1 MKKQTNAFCSG
12 SLIPTIRL
20 LDYLFKKFLFGA
32 FALLLSVGVQA
43 QQKLHV
49 TGVVN
54 DEKGNPA
61 VNASVIVR
69 GSKTGVTTDA
79 SGAFAIDVPNQK
91 SVLTISS
98 TGFEPQE
105 MVVGNKTNLN
115 LSLKVSTS
123 QLNEVVVV
131 GYGTQKKVTLTGAVA
146 VVKGSDLARSPAT
159 NLTNSIAGRLP
170 GVIAVNASG
179 EPGYDGSSIRIR
191 GSNTLGNNDALI
203 VIDGVPARAGGID
216 RLNPMDIE
224 SMSILKD
231 ASAAIYGARA
241 ANGVILI
248 TTKRGKTGKP
258 ELSYTHNQGWAA
270 PTVIPKMT
278 NAVEYATMANEIEL
292 YKLPAGEWA
301 AANSAFKATG
311 VYTTAANNVI
321 TAPFSPD
328 DFKKYAD
335 GSDKWGHPNTDWF
348 GTVLKKWSPQTKDN
362 LQLTGGTENVKY
374 LASLGY
380 QNQDGYYKN
389 SATGYKQYDMR
400 INLDAKVN
408 KYISTAFGIVARQ
421 ENRFFPTKS
430 SGSIFRMLMRGYP
443 TRNAIWPNGQAAP
456 DIENGEQPVVITT
469 NQTGYDKDTRYYFQ
483 TNGKVE
489 ITNPW
494 VKGLKFTLNASL
506 DKYMQQTKTW
516 VKPWYIY
523 NWSGFEADGVT
534 PIMTAVKKGPATQAT
549 LNQGSSQQLN
559 VMLEAI
565 GSYDHSFGNHAITVL
580 AGVTKETIKGDY
592 FSAYRQYY
600 ASTAIDQL
608 FAGGL
613 TNQQTGGAAY
623 ERARLNYF
631 GRVGYNYKEKYLAE
645 FLWRKDGSYMFPE
658 TKRWGFFP
666 GVTAGWRIS
675 EENFFK
681 DNVHAINSLKLRGSW
696 GKLGNDQVYFNGSLR
711 EYDYLPTYA
720 YGSYTAGNQVVQ
732 TLHENGVPNT
742 NLTWEV
748 ANNYNL
754 GLDATFL
761 NNKLSLELDVFQ
773 NHRSQI
779 LWRRNASI
787 PQSTGL
793 TLPAENIGKV
803 DNKGWEFKVGYNN
816 AIGDL
821 HYNVGIN
828 GGYAKNKI
836 KFWDETPGRPAYQL
850 STGKQIPTDV
860 NNVDDQL
867 LYQYDGV
874 FKDQKEV
881 DANTLDYSG
890 IGGAGKLFP
899 GSMKFKDVNGD
910 GKIDANDR
918 VRSDKNQTPTFQGG
932 LTIGLQYKNF
942 DLNVLFQ
949 ASTGAQ
955 LFIQTETGTIGNFLQ
970 DTYDHRWTLDNPSS
984 VYPRTVDRNNQY
996 FSNRNTFYTVSTNY
1010 VRLKNFELGYTLPS
1024 GIGKKFGISRFRVYA
1039 NGLNMVTWSKEKI
1052 YDPESQ
1058 NSDGHYYPQSKII
1071 NTGVLL
1077 TF

>member
-1 MKKQTNAFCSG
+1 MIKSLTNARKLSSC
-12 SLIPTIRL
+12 LV
-20 LDYLFKKFLFGA
+20 A
-32 FALLLSVGVQA
+32 FFSFLLL
-43 QQKLHV
+43 L
-49 TGVVN
+49 VVN
-54 DEKGNPA
+54 PASAKSAPNNVSDKTITGRISDDKDSPIAAVSVTVKGT
-61 VNASVIVR
+61 
-69 GSKTGVTTDA
+69 KKGVTTDQNGHFEL
-79 SGAFAIDVPNQK
+79 SVPEGK
-91 SVLTISS
+91 TVLVISS
-98 TGFEPQE
+98 VGFETQE
-105 MVVGNKTNLN
+105 VNITGKSEVNIRLIASTSNLN
-115 LSLKVSTS
+115 D
-123 QLNEVVVV
+123 VVVV
-131 GYGTQKKVTLTGAVA
+131 GYASQKKVTLTGAVA
-146 VVKGSDLARSPAT
+146 VVKGTDLAKSPAT

-258 ELSYTHNQGWAA
+258 ELSYSHNSGWAA

-278 NAVEYATMANEIEL
+278 NAVEYATMGNEIEL
-292 YKLPAGEWA
+292 YKLPSAEWA
-301 AANSAFKATG
+301 AASAAFKSTG
-311 VYTTAANNVI
+311 TYTTAANNVVN
-321 TAPFSPD
+321 APFTPD
-328 DFKKYAD
+328 DFKKFAD
-335 GSDKWGHPNTDWF
+335 GSDPWGHPNTDWF
-348 GTVLKKWSPQTKDN
+348 GTVLKKWSPQSKDN

-380 QNQDGYYKN
+380 ENQDGYYKN

-408 KYISTAFGIVARQ
+408 KYISASIGIVARQ
-421 ENRFFPTKS
+421 ENRFFPTKGA
-430 SGSIFRMLMRGYP
+430 GSIFRMLMRGYP
-443 TRNAIWPNGQAAP
+443 TKNAIWPNGQAAP

-469 NQTGYDKDTRYYFQ
+469 NQTGYDKDTRYYYQ
-483 TNGKVE
+483 TNGKLE

-506 DKYMQQTKTW
+506 DKYIQQTKTW

-523 NWSGFEADGVT
+523 NWNGDVADPQT
-534 PIMTAVKKGPATQAT
+534 TAVKKGPATQAT
-549 LNQGSSQQLN
+549 LNQGASQQLN

-565 GSYDHSFGNHAITVL
+565 GSYEHTFGKHAITVL

-592 FSAYRQYY
+592 FNAYRQYY

-658 TKRWGFFP
+658 AHRWGFFP

-681 DNVHAINSLKLRGSW
+681 ENVSFMNNLKLRGSW
-696 GKLGNDQVYFNGSLR
+696 GQLGNDQVYFNGSLR

-732 TLHENGVPNT
+732 TLHENGVPNA
-742 NLTWEV
+742 NLTWEI
-748 ANNYNL
+748 ANNYNI
-754 GLDATFL
+754 GLDGALL
-761 NNKLSLELDVFQ
+761 NNRLTFEFDVFQ

-816 AIGDL
+816 TIGDL

-836 KFWDETPGRPAYQL
+836 TFWDETPGRPNYQL
-850 STGKQIPTDV
+850 STGKQMPTDV
-860 NNVDDQL
+860 NNPDDQL

-890 IGGAGKLFP
+890 VGGAGKLFP

-910 GKIDANDR
+910 GKIDGNDR

-932 LTIGLQYKNF
+932 LTIGLQYKDF

-970 DTYDHRWTLDNPSS
+970 DTYDHRWTVDNPSS
-984 VYPRTVDRNNQY
+984 IYPRTVDRNNQY

-1010 VRLKNFELGYTLPS
+1010 VRLKNFEVGYTLPS
-1024 GIGKKFGISRFRVYA
+1024 RLGKKFGISRLRVYV
-1039 NGLNMVTWSKEKI
+1039 NGLNMATWSKEKI

-1071 NTGVLL
+1071 NTGVNL

>member
-1 MKKQTNAFCSG
+1 
-12 SLIPTIRL
+12 
-20 LDYLFKKFLFGA
+20 
-32 FALLLSVGVQA
+32 
-43 QQKLHV
+43 
-49 TGVVN
+49 
-54 DEKGNPA
+54 
-61 VNASVIVR
+61 
-69 GSKTGVTTDA
+69 
-79 SGAFAIDVPNQK
+79 
-91 SVLTISS
+91 
-98 TGFEPQE
+98 
-105 MVVGNKTNLN
+105 
-115 LSLKVSTS
+115 
-123 QLNEVVVV
+123 
-131 GYGTQKKVTLTGAVA
+131 
-146 VVKGSDLARSPAT
+146 
-159 NLTNSIAGRLP
+159 
-170 GVIAVNASG
+170 
-179 EPGYDGSSIRIR
+179 
-191 GSNTLGNNDALI
+191 
-203 VIDGVPARAGGID
+203 
-216 RLNPMDIE
+216 
-224 SMSILKD
+224 
-231 ASAAIYGARA
+231 
-241 ANGVILI
+241 
-248 TTKRGKTGKP
+248 
-258 ELSYTHNQGWAA
+258 
-270 PTVIPKMT
+270 
-278 NAVEYATMANEIEL
+278 
-292 YKLPAGEWA
+292 
-301 AANSAFKATG
+301 
-311 VYTTAANNVI
+311 
-321 TAPFSPD
+321 
-328 DFKKYAD
+328 
-335 GSDKWGHPNTDWF
+335 
-348 GTVLKKWSPQTKDN
+348 
-362 LQLTGGTENVKY
+362 
-374 LASLGY
+374 
-380 QNQDGYYKN
+380 
-389 SATGYKQYDMR
+389 
-400 INLDAKVN
+400 
-408 KYISTAFGIVARQ
+408 
-421 ENRFFPTKS
+421 
-430 SGSIFRMLMRGYP
+430 MLMRGYP
-443 TRNAIWPNGQAAP
+443 TKNAIWPNGQAAP

-469 NQTGYDKDTRYYFQ
+469 NQTGYDKDTRYYYQ
-483 TNGKVE
+483 TNGKIE

-506 DKYMQQTKTW
+506 DKYIQQTKTW

-523 NWSGFEADGVT
+523 NWSGFEADGKT
-534 PIMTAVKKGPATQAT
+534 PIMTAVKKGPTTQAT
-549 LNQGSSQQLN
+549 LNQGSTDQLN

-565 GSYDHSFGNHAITVL
+565 GSYDHTFGNHAITVL
-580 AGVTKETIKGDY
+580 AGVTKETINGNY
-592 FSAYRQYY
+592 FNAYRQYY

-613 TNQQTGGAAY
+613 TNQQTGGASY

-681 DNVHAINSLKLRGSW
+681 DNVHVVNSLKLRGSW

-711 EYDYLPTYA
+711 EYDYLATYA

-787 PQSTGL
+787 PQSSGL

-816 AIGDL
+816 SIGDL

-850 STGKQIPTDV
+850 STGKSMPTDV
-860 NNVDDQL
+860 NNPDDQL

-881 DANTLDYSG
+881 DANTLNYDG
-890 IGGAGKLFP
+890 VGGKDKLFP
-899 GSMKFKDVNGD
+899 GSMKFKDMNGD

-918 VRSDKNQTPTFQGG
+918 VRSDKNQQPTFQGG

-996 FSNRNTFYTVSTNY
+996 FSNRNSFYTVSTNY